1 MISNRIQSVRSWLG
15 MAFIVGASLTLVNC
29 SGKKTESNESNMAD
43 TTAASDSSVFGR
55 QGDTTNNTVDAPQQ
69 APPDSADRGAVV
81 PAEVKVTPKK

>member
-1 MISNRIQSVRSWLG
+1 
-15 MAFIVGASLTLVNC
+15 MAFIVGTSLTLGNC
-29 SGKKTESNESNMAD
+29 SSKKTENNESSTSN